1 MRQQETPTL
10 APRRANVHAGPVVL
24 VLSTAGVALLVW
36 AALTLHRDH
45 AAWTGG
51 LYVVT
56 TTLAFLGVGQLA
68 LRLARVDDR
77 RLTWAGL
84 RYIVGFSL
92 TAFLVTMLAYLRL
105 GDISVWVV
113 IAVAVWGWAWMVRDV
128 VRQPARRPASTLLA
142 GEFFVGA
149 LLLRLV
155 VQGTDYWTT
164 DGATSYFTQYWD
176 NLYHLAMIKDG
187 LYRGLPLRGYALET
201 GVGKVAYHP
210 AVDTMATVFIKTLH
224 LPVEPAY
231 FRIIMPILLLTV
243 VVSVAMLAI
252 AWGRSTG
259 AGIVALGIVGISL
272 SLSHLRFFGSEAGL
286 GALRF
291 FVTNPPSAIGCIGA
305 ATCLTLVAL
314 ADGDHPAGTL
324 VLAGIVAGATTLMAT
339 PIALVLG
346 PAFVAVL
353 LYRFWRRRGDRRALM
368 VAILAA
374 AVTALVSYPTTSG
387 ITDGLPA
394 IRLGGLGRHFLGWS
408 DVKVYSPLLRH
419 LVAPLHHAGLV
430 GDEVFLLAVLGLGFL
445 GWHLI
450 VFLLALWRAR
460 SQGERPFADASLATQ
475 VVVVLLALTV
485 LVALGLGQ
493 SGKGPYAPWNVSI
506 HTISV
511 VWWVGVAAAAVALAA
526 ALRTWARPV
535 WLTSNVAWVL
545 SAIAIA
551 LMLGSALP
559 SMAGLR
565 YSSGG
570 KLPTA
575 VRLMLQQWDDQIPRN
590 ATVVQ
595 HFQLQS
601 QNWVSAIGGR
611 RVVLERAS
619 WGLDLFPAHTVE
631 LKAEIAELYATT
643 SAARARELARA
654 MGADYALLEQSDRS
668 LGLRRIGAPVVRR
681 GSWTLLR
688 LMLS

>member
-1 MRQQETPTL
+1 
-10 APRRANVHAGPVVL
+10 
-24 VLSTAGVALLVW
+24 LSTAGVGLLVW
-36 AALTLHRDH
+36 AAVALHGDH
-45 AAWTGG
+45 AAWIGG
-51 LYVVT
+51 LYVAT
-56 TTLAFLGVGQLA
+56 TTVAFLGVGQLA

-77 RLTWAGL
+77 RLSWAGL

-92 TAFLVTMLAYLRL
+92 TAFFVTMLAYLRL
-105 GDISVWVV
+105 GDVSVWVV

-128 VRQPARRPASTLLA
+128 VRQPATRPASTLLA
-142 GEFFVGA
+142 AEFFFGA
-149 LLLRLV
+149 LMLRLV
-155 VQGTDYWTT
+155 VQGTNYWTT
-164 DGATSYFTQYWD
+164 RGATSYFTQDWD

-231 FRIIMPILLLTV
+231 FRIIMPILLLAV

-259 AGIVALGIVGISL
+259 AGIAALGIVGISL
-272 SLSHLRFFGSEAGL
+272 SFSHLRFFGSEAGL

-291 FVTNPPSAIGCIGA
+291 FVTNPPSAIGCVGA

-324 VLAGIVAGATTLMAT
+324 VLAGITAGATTLMAT

-346 PAFVAVL
+346 PAFVVVL
-353 LYRFWRRRGDRRALM
+353 LYRFWRRRGDRRPLM
-368 VAILAA
+368 VALLAA

-387 ITDGLPA
+387 ISDGLPA
-394 IRLGGLGRHFLGWS
+394 IRLGGLGQHFLGWG
-408 DVKVYSPLLRH
+408 DVKIYSPLLHH
-419 LVAPLHHAGLV
+419 LVAPLRHAGLV

-460 SQGERPFADASLATQ
+460 SQGERPFADTRLATQ
-475 VVVVLLALTV
+475 VIVVLLALTV

-493 SGKGPYAPWNVSI
+493 SGKGSYAPWNVSI
-506 HTISV
+506 HTITV

-526 ALRTWARPV
+526 ALRTWSRPA
-535 WLTSNVAWVL
+535 WLTSNVVWVL
-545 SAIAIA
+545 SAILIA

-565 YSSGG
+565 HSSGG
-570 KLPTA
+570 KLPTD
-575 VRLMLQQWDDQIPRN
+575 VRLMLQQWDDRVPRD
-590 ATVVQ
+590 AIVVQ
-595 HFQLQS
+595 RFQVQS

-619 WGLDLFPAHTVE
+619 WGLDLFPAHTAE
-631 LKAEIAELYATT
+631 LKAEIAGLYATT
-643 SAARARELARA
+643 SAARARELAQA
-654 MGADYALLEQSDRS
+654 VGATYALLAQSDTS
-668 LGLRRIGAPVVRR
+668 VGLRGIGAPVIRR
-681 GSWTLLR
+681 GSWTLLK
-688 LMLS
+688 LLPS